1 LLLYGNA
8 GIYNI
13 KTNTEYLE
21 LDYQHRS
28 PGQQLC
34 HRWPIERDGQTH
46 VDRSMREQHFSRAT
60 PHRVIC
66 PLTDRSSLVLQ
77 QGIPS
82 IVTGPIM
89 AIISDLYGRR
99 WV

>member
-1 LLLYGNA
+1 MLYGNA

-13 KTNTEYLE
+13 KTNSEFLE
-21 LDYQHRS
+21 LGYQHRS
-28 PGQQLC
+28 PRQQLC
-34 HRWPIERDGQTH
+34 YRWPIERDGQTH
-46 VDRSMREQHFSRAT
+46 VDRSMREQQSSQAT
-60 PHRVIC
+60 PHRVIF
-66 PLTDRSSLVLQ
+66 PLTDRLPLVLQ